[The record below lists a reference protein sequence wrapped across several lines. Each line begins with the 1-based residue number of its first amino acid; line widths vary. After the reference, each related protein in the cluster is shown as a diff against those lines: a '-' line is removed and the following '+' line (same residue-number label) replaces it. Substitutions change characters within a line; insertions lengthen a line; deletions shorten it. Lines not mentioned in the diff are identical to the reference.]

1 MWEVRPKGD
10 VDEDVYEMLTTTET
24 QNRGDGTDSDIRTI
38 SSVKFGTESYQSTS
52 RLIVHGLC
60 ILTALFLIATCVAV
74 GNSIG
79 STKKV
84 FFNITGIMPSVT
96 LATGDCDSL
105 KYANLS
111 LHLFINCVGTI
122 IIGCSNYLQ
131 QSMFLRKYY

>member
-1 MWEVRPKGD
+1 MWEVRGKSD
-10 VDEDVYEMLTTTET
+10 VEEDTYEMLTTTEALNNT
-24 QNRGDGTDSDIRTI
+24 DGADSDIRRI
-38 SSVKFGTESYQSTS
+38 SSVNFGSESYQSTS

-60 ILTALFLIATCVAV
+60 VLSALFLIVTCVAV

-79 STKKV
+79 STRKA
-84 FFNITGIMPSVT
+84 FFHIDGIMPSVT

-111 LHLFINCVGTI
+111 LHLFINCIGTI

-131 QSMFLRKYY
+131 QSMFS